1 MEECANNLSST
12 VQMLDK
18 CLTENIE
25 TTEENIKKILKHDM
39 LINDLDERLATARTE
54 LEETEDMLR
63 EANSEIVKL
72 KAQIA
77 ITMAIALLSFALN
90 FFI

>member
-1 MEECANNLSST
+1 MEDCANNLSST

-39 LINDLDERLATARTE
+39 LINDLDAHLATARTE

>member
-1 MEECANNLSST
+1 MENLSST

-25 TTEENIKKILKHDM
+25 TTEENRKKSLKQDIL
-39 LINDLDERLATARTE
+39 IEDLDERFRTARADF
-54 LEETEDMLR
+54 EDIMR
-63 EANSEIVKL
+63 EANLEIAKL
-72 KAQIA
+72 KAQTA